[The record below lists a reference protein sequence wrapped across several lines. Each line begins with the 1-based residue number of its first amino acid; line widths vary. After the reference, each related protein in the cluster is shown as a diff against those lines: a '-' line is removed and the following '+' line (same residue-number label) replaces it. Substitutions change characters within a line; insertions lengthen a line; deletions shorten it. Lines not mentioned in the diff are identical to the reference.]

1 MIASAESG
9 WTSQPAAAWRLLGI
23 LGAVFVLVGGID
35 TLLIWY
41 PLSFGTPEWEFG
53 SITASL
59 DGLPVPTMGL
69 VLLMA
74 SALHSGSVRLAKIVA
89 VLMLIL
95 AVVILLAAVLYAIN
109 IPLALRAVQNA
120 GPVATQGMKKS
131 IIKAAVQ
138 VLSYPAGY
146 VLMAMRTF
154 KLSRSST

>member
-9 WTSQPAAAWRLLGI
+9 WTSQPAAAWRALGV
-23 LGAVFVLVGGID
+23 LGVVFVLVGGID

-41 PLSFGTPEWEFG
+41 PPSFGTPEWEFG

-69 VLLMA
+69 VLLLA
-74 SALHSGSVRLAKIVA
+74 SALHGGNVRLAKVLA
-89 VLMLIL
+89 VVLTIL

-109 IPLALRAVQNA
+109 VPLGLRAVQNA

-138 VLSYPAGY
+138 MLVYPAGY
-146 VLMAMRTF
+146 ILVAVRTF
-154 KLSRSST
+154 KLSRSSA